1 MFTTWMDPQGMM
13 PTEMSDRKR
22 QKPYDSTY
30 MQNVNKG
37 KLTEIAQSSS
47 LQGSGDKARGTGGK
61 AEKTLAKGNKPPVL
75 VCSGALIFSMVTLW
89 NGTELYT

>member
-30 MQNVNKG
+30 MQNLNKG

-61 AEKTLAKGNKPPVL
+61 QRRHWPKETNLQFQYVL
-75 VCSGALIFSMVTLW
+75 GL
-89 NGTELYT
+89 

>member
-47 LQGSGDKARGTGGK
+47 LQGSGDKASQIPRDRAWAAAIPG
-61 AEKTLAKGNKPPVL
+61 P
-75 VCSGALIFSMVTLW
+75 
-89 NGTELYT
+89 

>member
-1 MFTTWMDPQGMM
+1 MWYTDTHTPYSARSKEAILMFTTWMDPQGMM

-37 KLTEIAQSSS
+37 KLTEIA
-47 LQGSGDKARGTGGK
+47 
-61 AEKTLAKGNKPPVL
+61 
-75 VCSGALIFSMVTLW
+75 
-89 NGTELYT
+89 

>member
-30 MQNVNKG
+30 MQNLNKG